1 MRAAHDNG
9 KGESSMK
16 KAVGILAAAAMA
28 VSVISPL
35 SVFAVDTG
43 LETAIGEARTRIE
56 IPAEYSQFESS
67 VNQDG
72 NMTSYSLNWSTE
84 GDAYAS
90 TKTIRVTVNS
100 KGDITN
106 YNMGFY
112 DKDDSLKLAKYSG
125 QQLKDIAL
133 AWIAKVNPSWVA
145 ELDIDGAET
154 SEEKGVFDSDAS
166 IVFQRKVNGILFC
179 DNYVSFNLDK
189 QTGEVTH
196 MYARWTYADSV
207 PGADDS
213 ISIEEAQ
220 KKFTEYSPMEL
231 KYFSGED
238 DKQYLAYVPS
248 REEVMVGAQDGE
260 EVKYQQ
266 GAYNGEAA
274 AEDAA
279 AVMTKAERGSAGG
292 GAKNAYQ
299 LTKEEQANV
308 FQMENLVA
316 AEDAEKALKAME
328 ELGIGDYTLAN
339 SNYSRYGE
347 EGKYRY
353 ELRMELRKGD
363 DESASNVYATVDAED
378 GSLLNYSHYTEN
390 DYRSSYVT
398 GEEKAVVTP
407 EQAQSLAK
415 EFAAKVAKAEFVQT
429 KARETDDKSEEYGVN
444 FVRYANDVICES
456 NSINVRINPQSGKI
470 KSFYKNWNKEYVFE
484 NTDGIIDAGKAV
496 EELFRQVGLTQKY
509 VDLNRMMYGKKP
521 ANPCLVYVLNAQKPN
536 RISAKTGK
544 LLSYDGSEYK
554 ENIPVSSEITDIAGH
569 YGETAIKTLL
579 DNGVIETEAGQT
591 EFRPDDFITQEEL
604 LGFVSRLVGGVMP
617 LARTEIYDIAARN
630 QIVLAEEKAP
640 EKIASREE
648 AVKYIV
654 RALGY
659 DKVAVLPDIF
669 NCGFADRDSITD
681 HTEGYV
687 AIAKGFGIVRG
698 DEANNFNPQENVTRA
713 DAAIMIFNYLNR

>member
-1 MRAAHDNG
+1 
-9 KGESSMK
+9 
-16 KAVGILAAAAMA
+16 MA

-35 SVFAVDTG
+35 SAFAADNG

-67 VNQDG
+67 VSQDG
-72 NMTSYSLNWSTE
+72 VMTSYNLNWSTE
-84 GDAYAS
+84 GDAYDSAR
-90 TKTIRVTVNS
+90 TIRVTVNS

-106 YNMGFY
+106 YNTGWY
-112 DKDDSLKLAKYSG
+112 DRDDSIKLAKYNG
-125 QQLKDIAL
+125 QQLKDIAA
-133 AWIAKVNPSWVA
+133 AWIEKVNPSWVA
-145 ELDIDGAET
+145 ELDIDGAEVPV
-154 SEEKGVFDSDAS
+154 EKGVFDSDTS
-166 IVFQRKVNGILFC
+166 VVFQRKVNGIPFC
-179 DNYVSFNLDK
+179 DNYVSFSLDK

-196 MYARWTYADSV
+196 MYARWTYAEGMPTESTVITAED
-207 PGADDS
+207 
-213 ISIEEAQ
+213 AQ
-220 KKFTEYSPMEL
+220 KKFEQYSPMEL

-248 REEVMVGAQDGE
+248 NETVMVRAADGE
-260 EVKYQQ
+260 EVTFQS
-266 GAYNGEAA
+266 GAYEADA
-274 AEDAA
+274 NTGDAA
-279 AVMTKAERGSAGG
+279 APMAMTRGESGG
-292 GAKNAYQ
+292 GASKNMAYQ
-299 LTKEEQANV
+299 MTKEEQANV
-308 FQMENLVA
+308 SQMENLIAV
-316 AEDAEKALKAME
+316 EEAEKALKAME
-328 ELGIGDYTLAN
+328 DLGISDYTLAN

-347 EGKYRY
+347 DGKYRY

-363 DESASNVYATVDAED
+363 DDSMNTAYATVDAED

-390 DYRSSYVT
+390 DYRSSYVPD
-398 GEEKAVVTP
+398 EKAAVTP
-407 EQAQSLAK
+407 TQAQNVAK
-415 EFAAKVAKAEFVQT
+415 EFAAKVAAAEFTQT
-429 KARETDDKSEEYGVN
+429 KARESENSAEEYGVT

-456 NSINVRINPQSGKI
+456 NSINVRVNPQTGKI

-484 NTDGIIDAGKAV
+484 STDGMIDAEKAA
-496 EELFRQVGLTQKY
+496 EELFGQAGLVQKY

-521 ANPCLVYVLNAQKPN
+521 ANPCLVYVLNEQKPN
-536 RISAKTGK
+536 RVSAKTGK

-554 ENIPVSSEITDIAGH
+554 ENTPASSDITDIAGH

-579 DNGVIETEAGQT
+579 DNSVIETEAGQT

-617 LARTEIYDIAARN
+617 LARAEIYDIAARN

-640 EKIASREE
+640 EKIAVREE
-648 AVKYIV
+648 AVKYII

-669 NCGFADRDSITD
+669 NCGFADRDSITAGA
-681 HTEGYV
+681 EGYV